1 MMIQDHSDIILET
14 LRNANRFKETV
25 FIHKLSGSIADCE
38 SRLMPVLRDMDT
50 LHETGIRQIVIHGA
64 GNAISDEMKK
74 AGLVPKFI
82 DGRRVTDEHTMRI
95 VYDVLRRISHSILLS
110 ARRQGIG
117 RRFIDFGPF
126 MNRIATAHRTDPNLG
141 FVGTLCAMNVSFLHE
156 ALKCNLIPIIPS
168 FAFDID
174 GQPCNV
180 NADDMASGIAA
191 VMKAEKLIYM
201 SDIPGV
207 MDGNGNLIETL
218 DQNETER
225 LIGTGIISGGM
236 IPKVRSIFRTLN
248 QGVKCVHLIDGTK
261 PDSLLKEIMTDTG
274 NGTMFIP

>member
-1 MMIQDHSDIILET
+1 MDGGDNGVVDLDLATGENGLNACAY
-14 LRNANRFKETV
+14 LRAS
-25 FIHKLSGSIADCE
+25 IHIPS
-38 SRLMPVLRDMDT
+38 T
-50 LHETGIRQIVIHGA
+50 A
-64 GNAISDEMKK
+64 GNQNTTAFTVNCVSGVKLWVNGE
-74 AGLVPKFI
+74 LVLA
-82 DGRRVTDEHTMRI
+82 E
-95 VYDVLRRISHSILLS
+95 
-110 ARRQGIG
+110 
-117 RRFIDFGPF
+117 
-126 MNRIATAHRTDPNLG
+126 NRPGTHRTDPNLG
-141 FVGTLCAMNVSFLHE
+141 FVGTLCAMNVSFLYE

>member
-1 MMIQDHSDIILET
+1 
-14 LRNANRFKETV
+14 
-25 FIHKLSGSIADCE
+25 
-38 SRLMPVLRDMDT
+38 MPVLRDMDT

-64 GNAISDEMKK
+64 GNAISDEMDK

-141 FVGTLCAMNVSFLHE
+141 FVGTLCAMNVSFLYE

-191 VMKAEKLIYM
+191 IMKAEKLIYM